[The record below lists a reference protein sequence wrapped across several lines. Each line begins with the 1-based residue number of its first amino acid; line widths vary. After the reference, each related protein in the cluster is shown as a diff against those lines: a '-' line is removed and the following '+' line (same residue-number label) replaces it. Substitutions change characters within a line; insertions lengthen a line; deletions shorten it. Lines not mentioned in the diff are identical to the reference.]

1 MGIFNSKIYNG
12 NIEELSIEKNKK
24 TDVETSTNNTELSN
38 YKDYLNN
45 TGLIVVKADLKKLS
59 SYLNTIH
66 EKLYIDKLS
75 TTQFSNLPPDIRV
88 FRPDDRSGHDGPYS
102 KISMGLAGLCL
113 GNSSGMYSII
123 KTGFMS
129 NNSQKYNFDNDLIVK
144 TVIPSEMLSTNNTNQ
159 FNIIYTNIQKQ
170 INDIIIPKNIRD
182 KIKNVLDNITD
193 EPFHINSE
201 VMKYQDSEL
210 MNKKRLEKIVN
221 MYFCLSI
228 NVGLYIFLLKHDK
241 QESDIMTGIFN
252 NIFDTFFE
260 QHHLHKIITNQICT
274 VEESY
279 YSEKFNLTISYIT
292 LGIVVILLFI
302 FFAKRYKM

>member
-59 SYLNTIH
+59 TYLNTIH

-102 KISMGLAGLCL
+102 RTSMGLAGLCL
-113 GNSSGMYSII
+113 GSLSGMYSVIN
-123 KTGFMS
+123 TGILS
-129 NNSQKYNFDNDLIVK
+129 NNSQKCNFDDDLIVK
-144 TVIPSEMLSTNNTNQ
+144 TVISSEMLSTDNSNQ
-159 FNIIYTNIQKQ
+159 FNIIFINIQKQ
-170 INDIIIPKNIRD
+170 LNNIIIPQHIRD
-182 KIKNVLDNITD
+182 KIRKVLDKITN
-193 EPFHINSE
+193 EPIHKNN
-201 VMKYQDSEL
+201 EL

-221 MYFCLSI
+221 LYFCLSI
-228 NVGLYIFLLKHDK
+228 NVGLYIFFKKYDK
-241 QESDIMTGIFN
+241 QETDIMTGIFN

-260 QHHLHKIITNQICT
+260 EQHINKIKTNQICT
-274 VEESY
+274 IEKPY
-279 YSEKFNLTISYIT
+279 YSEKFNLTVSYFA
-292 LGIVVILLFI
+292 LAFVVILLFI